1 MFDKTI
7 ERKYPVWY
15 DGIEQN
21 VRLSAILSK
30 TGVKYIMGKETLTNR
45 QQQIFNFI
53 KETILKKGY
62 PPTVREICEGLN
74 ISSTASVHAQ
84 LEILERKNYIH
95 RDPSKPRTI
104 EITDDE
110 FNLAGRDMVNVPMV
124 RYVAAEEPI
133 LAAQNIEGYFPV
145 PSDHL
150 PNAETFMLK
159 VQDESMIKS
168 GILAGDYVLVEMGAT
183 VKSGNKVAVMIEG
196 SASVRTYY
204 AENGLIRLQPENDY
218 MDPSIVHGD
227 PNILGK
233 VVGVLRLMR

>member
-1 MFDKTI
+1 
-7 ERKYPVWY
+7 
-15 DGIEQN
+15 
-21 VRLSAILSK
+21 
-30 TGVKYIMGKETLTNR
+30 MGKETLTDR

-74 ISSTASVHAQ
+74 IRSTASVHAQ
-84 LEILERKNYIH
+84 LEILEKKNYIH

-124 RYVAAEEPI
+124 RYVAAGEPV
-133 LAAQNIEGYFPV
+133 LATQNIEGYFPV

-159 VQDESMIKS
+159 VQDESMIKA
-168 GILAGDYVLVEMGAT
+168 GILAGDYVLVEMEAA
-183 VKSGNKVAVMIEG
+183 VKSGNKVVVMIDG

-204 AENGLIRLQPENDY
+204 DENGRIRLQPENDY
-218 MDPSIVHGD
+218 MDPNIVHDD
-227 PNILGK
+227 PKILGK
-233 VVGVLRLMR
+233 VIGVLRLMRS

>member
-1 MFDKTI
+1 MF
-7 ERKYPVWY
+7 
-15 DGIEQN
+15 
-21 VRLSAILSK
+21 AIRSK
-30 TGVKYIMGKETLTNR
+30 PEVKCRMGKETLTDR

-84 LEILERKNYIH
+84 LEILEKKNYIH

-124 RYVAAEEPI
+124 RYVAAGEPV
-133 LAAQNIEGYFPV
+133 LATQNIEGYFPV

-159 VQDESMIKS
+159 VQDESMIKA
-168 GILAGDYVLVEMGAT
+168 GILAGDYVLVEMEAA
-183 VKSGNKVAVMIEG
+183 VKSGNKVVVMIDG

-204 AENGLIRLQPENDY
+204 DENGRIRLQPENDY
-218 MDPSIVHGD
+218 MDPNIVHDD
-227 PNILGK
+227 PKILGK
-233 VVGVLRLMR
+233 VIGVLRLMR